1 MRRFLALSFLI
12 ALISTTSAWSQDIPT
27 IESKTDH
34 LIFYA
39 VSNLAVAPHI
49 DGRCADHKGPRVIW
63 EFSAT

>member
-1 MRRFLALSFLI
+1 MNILRRRKFPVSLRSLEAI
-12 ALISTTSAWSQDIPT
+12 TKRIQ
-27 IESKTDH
+27 KDH